1 MWWPETSKAM
11 NLQGASLTPAPVWAS
26 MTSHV
31 ADEEAEKGRDWRGS
45 YSGQSRKQRPALK
58 RGTLPAT
65 LLGRIDASL
74 PLFSCDDLV
83 QLLGQLPEVL
93 DSCPHRLEVTVG
105 FTEQKEKPWAP
116 VTRWKPV
123 AGASFLPLPPP
134 CHQPAL
140 QPGVSGGW
148 SSPQEVTSEQL
159 GAAGR
164 EQMDQGSWGQGQG

>member
-65 LLGRIDASL
+65 LLGRLDASL

-134 CHQPAL
+134 ATNQHC
-140 QPGVSGGW
+140 S
-148 SSPQEVTSEQL
+148 L
-159 GAAGR
+159 GSVGAGHHPR
-164 EQMDQGSWGQGQG
+164 K